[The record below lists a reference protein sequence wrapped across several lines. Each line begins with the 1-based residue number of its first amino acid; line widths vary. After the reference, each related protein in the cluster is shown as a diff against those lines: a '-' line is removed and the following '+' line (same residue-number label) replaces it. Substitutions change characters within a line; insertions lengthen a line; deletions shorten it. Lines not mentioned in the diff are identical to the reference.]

1 MIKKG
6 IDKNEIQDYFNTF
19 KINNN
24 EWEMNAALLF
34 AKKKNLI
41 KSTDSYEKK
50 LGKMA
55 RAGFNYELCKKVLG

>member
-1 MIKKG
+1 
-6 IDKNEIQDYFNTF
+6 
-19 KINNN
+19 
-24 EWEMNAALLF
+24 MNAALLF